1 MAVTVLRRTKI
12 RTCLATTALIWCGS
26 LTAVNGLDGAPI
38 TVASW
43 RATQSSRHHHATHL
57 YHPSSPQRGA
67 RLSRDVFTHARD
79 PHATHRDRSRRCR
92 AGQRARGEC
101 IGIHGRAYERERSP
115 ALDSRRTA
123 ADTRS
128 LYGRHAGTGTLF
140 GRVVVCV
147 GVGCC
152 CSLLC

>member
-12 RTCLATTALIWCGS
+12 WTCLAITALIWCGS

-38 TVASW
+38 TVARW

-57 YHPSSPQRGA
+57 YLPSSPQRGA

-79 PHATHRDRSRRCR
+79 PHAPHRDRSRRCS

-101 IGIHGRAYERERSP
+101 ISIHGRAYERERSP
-115 ALDSRRTA
+115 ALKNKHTTA
-123 ADTRS
+123 KT
-128 LYGRHAGTGTLF
+128 HNQNNKQAGTGTLS
-140 GRVVVCV
+140 GRAADRE
-147 GVGCC
+147 GAGRR
-152 CSLLC
+152 